1 MRDPILNKEQ
11 ELTDRA
17 AIVINSIQVL
27 DDYTNYKQHA
37 DFLLVAKEL
46 VSIIR
51 EYNQLVKYLQER
63 EEKDQMRLPE
73 LLVAVKEQW
82 EN

>member
-1 MRDPILNKEQ
+1 
-11 ELTDRA
+11 
-17 AIVINSIQVL
+17 
-27 DDYTNYKQHA
+27 
-37 DFLLVAKEL
+37 VAKEL